1 MKLSMVEFQL
11 QQTWQAIRRNGL
23 MSLAASS
30 NMTVALAVL
39 SAFFLASYNLQHM
52 AALEA
57 RKASITVEVAPDAD
71 PGEIERRLLGDERV
85 KQTLYV
91 TADEA
96 LQDLAKRY
104 GWDFQSLKE
113 LGNPLPDSIVVTV
126 HDPQDIAAVAAD
138 AARIEGVPEGGVR
151 YGGQVTD
158 KLLVL
163 ARGIR
168 TSGLVLAVL
177 MGFGTLLIVST
188 TIRLTI
194 YARRREIRI
203 MQLVG
208 ATNWFIRLPFLV
220 EGAFHGVVGGVC
232 ATALVL
238 LMYAYVN
245 DYLAENLDFIN
256 LVYTT
261 RFMVLFGLGTL
272 LCGVLFGVAGS
283 YIGMNRY
290 LSEV

>member
-1 MKLSMVEFQL
+1 MNLSMLEFEL

-39 SAFFLASYNLQHM
+39 SAFFLAAYNLQHM
-52 AALEA
+52 ARLEA
-57 RKASITVEVAPDAD
+57 QKANITVEIAPRAD
-71 PGEIERRLLGDERV
+71 PQQVERRLRKDERV
-85 KQTLYV
+85 KDTRFV
-91 TADEA
+91 PADEA
-96 LQDLAKRY
+96 LKDLAQRY
-104 GWDFQSLKE
+104 GWDLKALKE

-126 HDPQDIAAVAAD
+126 NDPDDIAAVAAD
-138 AARIEGVPEGGVR
+138 AARIDGVAKNGVR

-158 KLLVL
+158 KLLTL

-168 TSGLVLAVL
+168 TSGIVMAVL

-208 ATNWFIRLPFLV
+208 ATNWFIRLPFLI
-220 EGAFHGVVGGVC
+220 EGAFHGIVGGVLA
-232 ATALVL
+232 ATLVL

-245 DYLAENLDFIN
+245 DYIGQNLEFIH

-261 RFMVLFGLGTL
+261 DFLVLFALGTL
-272 LCGVLFGVAGS
+272 LCGILFGVVGS
-283 YIGMNRY
+283 YIGIRRY

>member
-1 MKLSMVEFQL
+1 MVEFEL

-39 SAFFLASYNLQHM
+39 SAFFLTTYNLQHM

-57 RKASITVEVAPDAD
+57 QKASVTVEVAADAD
-71 PGEIERRLLGDERV
+71 PGEVERLLLGDERV
-85 KQTLYV
+85 KSTLYV

-96 LQDLAKRY
+96 LEDLAKRY
-104 GWDFQSLKE
+104 GWDFESLKE

-126 HDPQDIAAVAAD
+126 NDPQDIAAVATD
-138 AARIEGVPEGGVR
+138 AAAIEGVPEGGVR

-158 KLLVL
+158 KLMVL
-163 ARGIR
+163 ARGIK
-168 TSGLVLAVL
+168 TSGIVLAVL

-208 ATNWFIRLPFLV
+208 ATNWFIRLPFMI
-220 EGAFHGVVGGVC
+220 EGAFHGVVGGLF

-238 LMYAYVN
+238 FSYAYVN
-245 DYLAENLDFIN
+245 NYIAGNLDFIN
-256 LVYTT
+256 LVYSTK
-261 RFMVLFGLGTL
+261 FMVLFGLGTM
-272 LCGVLFGVAGS
+272 LCGILFGAAGS
-283 YIGMNRY
+283 YIGMHRY